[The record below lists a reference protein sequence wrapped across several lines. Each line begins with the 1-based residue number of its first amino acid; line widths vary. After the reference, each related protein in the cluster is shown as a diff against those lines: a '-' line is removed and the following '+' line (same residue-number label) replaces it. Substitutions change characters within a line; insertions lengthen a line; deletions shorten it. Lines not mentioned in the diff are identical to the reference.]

1 MNEMLDNIKPSER
14 LVEGDAFDQIAQ
26 RCRNVQPKIQK
37 WIGTAEEGEDADSI
51 GKLNEFK
58 TKPTVLKGLCLHR
71 QAAVD
76 E

>member
-1 MNEMLDNIKPSER
+1 MLNEMLDNLKPSER

-37 WIGTAEEGEDADSI
+37 WIGSAEEGEDADSI
-51 GKLNEFK
+51 GKTRQYKAWQRTL
-58 TKPTVLKGLCLHR
+58 TAGSCR
-71 QAAVD
+71 QASFD